1 MSESSMDIRLP
12 MGLMFSLIGAIIAVY
27 GMFTPGDAIYAEHS
41 LGININL
48 WWGLAMTAFGV
59 VMLGAALLSSHK
71 PGSGE
76 GK

>member
-1 MSESSMDIRLP
+1 MNLDIRTP
-12 MGLMFSLIGAIIAVY
+12 MGLMFSLIGSIITIY
-27 GMFTPGDAIYAEHS
+27 GAATHGNKMYDEHS